1 MIKLKLRGKHC
12 PVNFTGRTRIE
23 AKPIVGGLFEYE
35 LNPDVLTDIFDE
47 LCDRILILS
56 RDNRRMEIELTGYK
70 SQSGAKHDNRVQVG
84 KGYGD

>member
-23 AKPIVGGLFEYE
+23 AKRVIGGLLEYE
-35 LNPDVLTDIFDE
+35 LNPDTLTDLFDE
-47 LCDRILILS
+47 LCERILDLS
-56 RDNRRMEIELTGYK
+56 RQNREKDLELTVYK
-70 SQSGAKHDNRVQVG
+70 RKEKPDDTRVQVG

>member
-23 AKPIVGGLFEYE
+23 AKPVIGGLLEYE
-35 LNPDVLTDIFDE
+35 LNPDTLTDLFDE
-47 LCDRILILS
+47 LCERIIKLS
-56 RDNRRMEIELTGYK
+56 EENRRLDSRLVARIT
-70 SQSGAKHDNRVQVG
+70 AKPDDNRVQVG

>member
-23 AKPIVGGLFEYE
+23 AKPVIGGLLEYE
-35 LNPDVLTDIFDE
+35 LNPDTLTDLFDE
-47 LCDRILILS
+47 LCERIT
-56 RDNRRMEIELTGYK
+56 ELTRQNRDYETRLSAYK
-70 SQSGAKHDNRVQVG
+70 KPAEDNRVQVG

>member
-23 AKPIVGGLFEYE
+23 AKPVIGGLLEYE
-35 LNPDVLTDIFDE
+35 LNPDTLTDLFDE
-47 LCDRILILS
+47 LCERILELNTEI
-56 RDNRRMEIELTGYK
+56 RRLDSKLVARMT
-70 SQSGAKHDNRVQVG
+70 AKPDDNRVQVG

>member
-23 AKPIVGGLFEYE
+23 AKPVIGGLLEYE
-35 LNPDVLTDIFDE
+35 LNPDTLTDLFDE
-47 LCDRILILS
+47 LCEQILELNTEI
-56 RDNRRMEIELTGYK
+56 RRLDSKLVARMT
-70 SQSGAKHDNRVQVG
+70 AKPDDNRVQVG

>member
-23 AKPIVGGLFEYE
+23 AKPVIGGLLEYE
-35 LNPDVLTDIFDE
+35 LNPDTLTDLFDE
-47 LCDRILILS
+47 LCERILELS
-56 RDNRRMEIELTGYK
+56 KENRRLDSKLVARMT
-70 SQSGAKHDNRVQVG
+70 AKPDDDMVRVG

>member
-23 AKPIVGGLFEYE
+23 AKPVIGGLLEYE
-35 LNPDVLTDIFDE
+35 LNPDMLTDLFDE
-47 LCDRILILS
+47 LCERILELS
-56 RDNRRMEIELTGYK
+56 KENRRLDSII
-70 SQSGAKHDNRVQVG
+70 GAYMTAKPGDNRVQVG

>member
-23 AKPIVGGLFEYE
+23 AKPVIGGLLEYE
-35 LNPDVLTDIFDE
+35 LNPDTLTDLFDE
-47 LCDRILILS
+47 LCERITELTKQ
-56 RDNRRMEIELTGYK
+56 NRRMEDELTIYK
-70 SQSGAKHDNRVQVG
+70 RQSDDNRVQVG

>member
-23 AKPIVGGLFEYE
+23 AKPVIGGLLEYE
-35 LNPDVLTDIFDE
+35 LNPDTLTDLFDE
-47 LCDRILILS
+47 LCERILELNTEI
-56 RDNRRMEIELTGYK
+56 RRLDSKLVARMT
-70 SQSGAKHDNRVQVG
+70 AKPDDDRVQVG

>member
-23 AKPIVGGLFEYE
+23 AKPVIGGLLEYE
-35 LNPDVLTDIFDE
+35 LNPDTLTDLFDE
-47 LCDRILILS
+47 LCERITELS
-56 RDNRRMEIELTGYK
+56 QQNKSLENKLTVYTRMNQDDT
-70 SQSGAKHDNRVQVG
+70 RVQVG